1 MKISYRY
8 EPEVSRFWLGVT
20 DGKNFQE
27 FALARW
33 MTVLDLVECLDESV
47 ARVQSVSQI
56 PSTD

>member
-27 FALARW
+27 FALQHW
-33 MTVLDLVECLDESV
+33 MTVDDLIEVLKESEH
-47 ARVQSVSQI
+47 RVDRVSQVT
-56 PSTD
+56 P